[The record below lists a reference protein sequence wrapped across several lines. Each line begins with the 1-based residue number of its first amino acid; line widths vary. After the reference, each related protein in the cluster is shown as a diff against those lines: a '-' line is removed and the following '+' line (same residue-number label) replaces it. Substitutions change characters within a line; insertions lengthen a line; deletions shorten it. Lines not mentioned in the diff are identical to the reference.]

1 MLVPMNVN
9 RFLNRTAKLYSNKI
23 AVIDQDM
30 SYTYQEMHDRVQR
43 LTRALKGIGIK
54 PGDRVAWLGYNNHPL
69 LEAYFG
75 VVQYGAILVP
85 LNIRLAVSDLTRIV
99 EDCVPKAL
107 VFDSDFESTARRLA
121 EVNPDMQ
128 LIEIQ
133 IEGSHPGYRGYEAL
147 LREAP
152 DPSVVADYPEVDEN
166 AVAEIFYTS
175 GTTGVPKGVG
185 LTYRNLFMNAMQILV
200 ASDVRDDSV
209 ILHTI
214 PLFHVNGWGTPHYIT
229 AVGGTHV
236 MLRRFLPDLVL
247 SLIEKHRV
255 THASLVPT
263 MANFLNSAAEQHA
276 YDLSSLR
283 KLTFGGAPSPSSF
296 VQTTMD
302 HLGGEYVGGYGLS
315 ETSPIV
321 SIATIKSTLAGQ
333 DDRTLNRY
341 RGTAG
346 MPTIGMEVAIVDEND
361 HEMAWDGVAV
371 GELRVRGDVVM
382 AGYWNKPDETAKAIR
397 GGWFYTGDM
406 ATIDPEGY
414 IRIVD
419 RKKDIIISG
428 GENISSVEL
437 EDVLYRH
444 PAVFEC
450 CVIGVPDP
458 KWGEIP
464 KAVVVLKPGA
474 TADAE
479 ELMTFVNQNVS
490 AFKAIKAIAF
500 AAELPKTGTGKI
512 QKMAVR
518 KDYGAGWY
526 QD

>member
-1 MLVPMNVN
+1 MMVPMNVN
-9 RFLNRTAKLYSNKI
+9 RFLKRTANLYGTKL

-30 SYTYQEMHDRVQR
+30 SYTYQEMLARVDRLSR
-43 LTRALKGIGIK
+43 SLKGQGIK

-75 VVQYGAILVP
+75 VVQFGAILVP
-85 LNIRLAVSDLTRIV
+85 LNIRLNPDDLVKIFI
-99 EDCVPKAL
+99 DCTPSLL
-107 VFDSDFESTARRLA
+107 VFDSDFEETARRLA
-121 EVNPDMQ
+121 AVVPNLKMV
-128 LIEIQ
+128 EIQ
-133 IEGSHPGYRGYEAL
+133 IEGSH
-147 LREAP
+147 
-152 DPSVVADYPEVDEN
+152 ADYEDYESFLAAAPSSLAVPDHPPLDEN

-175 GTTGVPKGVG
+175 GTTGTPKGVG
-185 LTYRNLFMNAMQILV
+185 LTHRNLYMNAMQILIS
-200 ASDVRDDSV
+200 ADVRDDAV

-236 MLRRFLPDLVL
+236 MLRRFIPDLVL
-247 SLIEKHRV
+247 SQIEKHRV

-263 MANFLNSAAEQHA
+263 MANFLIQAAQSHS

-283 KLTFGGAPSPSSF
+283 YEVFGGAPSPSSF

-302 HLGGEYVGGYGLS
+302 TLGGEYVGGYGLS

-321 SIATIKSTLAGQ
+321 SLASIKSTLASNEA
-333 DDRTLNRY
+333 RVLNRY

-346 MPTIGMEVAIVDEND
+346 IPAIGVEVGIVDDDDYELP
-361 HEMAWDGVAV
+361 WDGETV
-371 GELRVRGDVVM
+371 GELRVRGDMVM
-382 AGYWNKPDETAKAIR
+382 DGYWNKPEETQLAIR
-397 GGWFYTGDM
+397 HGWFYTGDM
-406 ATIDPEGY
+406 AVIDPEGY
-414 IRIVD
+414 IHIVD

-437 EDVLYRH
+437 EDILFQH

-464 KAVVVLKPGA
+464 KAVVVLRPNMN
-474 TADAE
+474 ADVNE
-479 ELMTFVNQNVS
+479 ILGFVNQRVAS
-490 AFKAIKAIAF
+490 FKALKAIDLAL
-500 AAELPKTGTGKI
+500 ELPKTATGKI
-512 QKMAVR
+512 QKIVVR
-518 KDYGAGWY
+518 KHYGSGWY
-526 QD
+526 QG